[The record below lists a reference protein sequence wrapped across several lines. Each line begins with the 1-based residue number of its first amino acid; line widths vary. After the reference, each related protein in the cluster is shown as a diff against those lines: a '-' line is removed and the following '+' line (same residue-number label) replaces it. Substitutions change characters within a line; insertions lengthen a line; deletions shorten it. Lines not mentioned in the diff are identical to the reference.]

1 MRISFDNFKDTV
13 GCAVFSN
20 IPIIWLDKFRSTYPG
35 KYRIRYRG
43 PRVGDN
49 RGSNTRQAG
58 CLKSRALVFS
68 AYVY

>member
-1 MRISFDNFKDTV
+1 MIIFGNFQNSVDR
-13 GCAVFSN
+13 AVFSN
-20 IPIIWLDKFRSTYPG
+20 IPIIWLDQFRSKYPG

-49 RGSNTRQAG
+49 RGSNTRQSS
-58 CLKSRALVFS
+58 CLKSRAVAFS